1 MDSPITLRF
10 TIDRS
15 ADIDD
20 LLEDDT
26 ITQVISQPDCYQVR
40 IEDAD
45 EALVESL
52 NPDELAEF
60 YGIDAEY
67 LIAVKIEG

>member
-20 LLEDDT
+20 LLDDDT

-40 IEDAD
+40 IEDVD
-45 EALVESL
+45 EALIESL

-60 YGIDAEY
+60 FGIDSEY
-67 LIAVKIEG
+67 LIAVEIEG

>member
-40 IEDAD
+40 IEDVD
-45 EALVESL
+45 EALIESL

-60 YGIDAEY
+60 FGIDSEY
-67 LIAVKIEG
+67 LIAVEIEG